1 VLELKNQGTHSNE
14 THETVWTEMIRGK
27 DMAGAGMSM
36 DSASAVKDADV
47 ADKAKLGRIKTG
59 WFDGAC
65 FAV

>member
-1 VLELKNQGTHSNE
+1 
-14 THETVWTEMIRGK
+14 MIRGK